1 MMIICSF
8 LCKGIRL
15 ADSIKVLVSI
25 LTDIKL
31 HIDSLRVGLISTN
44 KMFEDYIPI

>member
-8 LCKGIRL
+8 LCKGVRL

-31 HIDSLRVGLISTN
+31 HIDSLRAGLISTS